1 MAIRVAINGY
11 GRIGRNVLRALYESG
26 RTDEIQIVAINGS
39 RSVETSVHLTRYDT
53 THGRF
58 PGDISIA
65 DDAFI
70 VNGDRIRVSAERDLE
85 KLSWQGLD
93 VDLVIESTGKFNNRE
108 QANAHLRAGARKVLF
123 AAPAGSDV
131 PTIVYGVNHD
141 IVTAADDMVSNAS
154 CTTNCLAP
162 LVKPLHETFGIE
174 HGLMTTVHAYTND
187 QVLTDANHKD
197 LRRARAAAQNI
208 IPTSSGAARSVGLVL
223 PELDGR
229 LDGFAVRVPTA
240 NVSFVDLTARLER
253 DASAAEVNAALEQAA
268 AGALN
273 GVLAYTEEPL
283 VSSDYNHDPASA
295 IVDGL
300 LTKVLD
306 GRLLKVC
313 AWYDNEW
320 AFSHRMLDAALVVA
334 NAN

>member
-93 VDLVIESTGKFNNRE
+93 VDLVTESTGKFNNRE

-141 IVTAADDMVSNAS
+141 IVTAADDMVS
-154 CTTNCLAP
+154 
-162 LVKPLHETFGIE
+162 
-174 HGLMTTVHAYTND
+174 
-187 QVLTDANHKD
+187 
-197 LRRARAAAQNI
+197 
-208 IPTSSGAARSVGLVL
+208 
-223 PELDGR
+223 
-229 LDGFAVRVPTA
+229 
-240 NVSFVDLTARLER
+240 
-253 DASAAEVNAALEQAA
+253 
-268 AGALN
+268 
-273 GVLAYTEEPL
+273 
-283 VSSDYNHDPASA
+283 
-295 IVDGL
+295 
-300 LTKVLD
+300 
-306 GRLLKVC
+306 
-313 AWYDNEW
+313 
-320 AFSHRMLDAALVVA
+320 
-334 NAN
+334 